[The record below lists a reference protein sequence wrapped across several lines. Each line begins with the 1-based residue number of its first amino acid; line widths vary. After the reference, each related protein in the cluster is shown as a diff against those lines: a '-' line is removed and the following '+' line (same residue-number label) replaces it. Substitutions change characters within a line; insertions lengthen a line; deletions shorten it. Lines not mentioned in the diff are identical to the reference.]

1 MSVRFRVRGE
11 IRIQEGPPGSTL
23 ADLAFAAGLPLNTAC
38 GARGACGR
46 CAVILHEGTFAIRGA
61 EFRVEPGAPRR
72 ALACGTRTVS
82 DDAVVEIPGKS
93 LIEQGASIA
102 EDFVLPPFD
111 WTPVQGRTT
120 VAVPDGG
127 WETASSDVE
136 RLDLALAGAGGPAAA
151 VTDLSV
157 ARELPT
163 HLAAGPR
170 LDVSWG
176 PFCGGVDVTAVAPA
190 GTTRHLG
197 LAVDIGTT
205 TVVALLADL
214 ATGAAVGRAS
224 AYNAQMRKGDD
235 VAARI
240 TSSMAPGGLVELQS
254 LVIRDTINRL
264 VGDLCAK
271 ARCAPEEIVRVTAAG
286 NTVMAHLF
294 LGLPPAGIG
303 AMPFQPVRRRHP
315 ECRARDLGLA
325 VNPNAVVDVLPSMTG
340 HVGGDLVADACAARL
355 LDRRGLVALVDIGTN
370 GEILLWDGTRLLC
383 AATAAGPAFEGAG
396 LRHGMRA
403 AEGAVDHVRW
413 VDGPKAEWT
422 TIGGAPAAG
431 FCGSAIIDIV
441 AQSFKAGL
449 LDALGRFDM
458 DRLRAAGL
466 DARADHRGRHIHAC
480 RVVPAEA
487 TATGHALTVSEA
499 DVAEILKAKA
509 AIHAGI
515 STMLA
520 TAGRTLEELETLI
533 LAGGFARHIHLR
545 HAAWMG
551 LLPDLPAGKIEVIGN
566 GSLAGALLALGGPG
580 AAAEFERILRAAE
593 PVELNLRPEF
603 ESAYIDSML
612 LPNADPSA
620 FAAATQ
626 EMSQPTNSILHR
638 G

>member
-1 MSVRFRVRGE
+1 MSVRFRIRGE
-11 IRIQEGPPGSTL
+11 TRIQDGPPGSTL
-23 ADLAFAAGLPLNTAC
+23 ADLAFAAGIPLNTAC

-46 CAVILHEGTFAIRGA
+46 CAVILHEGAFVIRGS
-61 EFRVEPGAPRR
+61 EVRVEPGAPRR
-72 ALACGTRTVS
+72 AQACGTRPAS
-82 DDAVVEIPGKS
+82 ADAVVEIPDRS
-93 LIEQGASIA
+93 LVEQRASIA
-102 EDFVLPPFD
+102 DDFVIPAFA
-111 WTPVQGRTT
+111 WTPVQRRAT
-120 VAVPDGG
+120 VAVSGG
-127 WETASSDVE
+127 TWETASSDVE
-136 RLDLALAGAGGPAAA
+136 RLALALTGAGGPEGA
-151 VTDLSV
+151 VPDLHV
-157 ARELPT
+157 ARELPG
-163 HLAAGPR
+163 HLAAAPR

-176 PFCGGVDVTAVAPA
+176 PFRGGVDVTAVAPA

-214 ATGAAVGRAS
+214 DTGAAIGRAS

-240 TSSMAPGGLVELQS
+240 TVSMAPGGLAQLQS
-254 LVIRDTINRL
+254 LVVRDTINRL
-264 VGDLCAK
+264 AAELCEK
-271 ARCAPEEIVRVTAAG
+271 AGCAPEAIVRVTAAG

-294 LGLPPAGIG
+294 LGLTPAGIG

-325 VNPNAVVDVLPSMTG
+325 ANPNAIVDVLPSMTG

-355 LDRRGLVALVDIGTN
+355 LDRKGLVALVDIGTN
-370 GEILLWDGTRLLC
+370 GEILLWDGARLLC

-403 AEGAVDHVRW
+403 ADGAVDHVRW
-413 VDGPKAEWT
+413 TDGPEAEWT

-431 FCGSAIIDIV
+431 FCGSAIVDFV
-441 AQSFKAGL
+441 AQSFRSGL

-466 DARADHRGRHIHAC
+466 DARVDHRGRHIHAC

-487 TATGHALTVSEA
+487 TAAGHPLTVSEA

-515 STMLA
+515 VTLLA
-520 TAGRTLEELETLI
+520 AAGRTVADLDTLI
-533 LAGGFARHIHLR
+533 LAGGFARYIHLR

-566 GSLAGALLALGGPG
+566 GSLAGAVLALGGPG
-580 AAAEFERILRAAE
+580 AAAEFERIIRAAE

-626 EMSQPTNSILHR
+626 EMWQSTRATPPR

>member
-1 MSVRFRVRGE
+1 MSVRFRIRGE
-11 IRIQEGPPGSTL
+11 TRIQDGPPGISL
-23 ADLAFAAGLPLNTAC
+23 ADLAFAAGIPLNTAC

-46 CAVILHEGTFAIRGA
+46 CALVLHEGSFVIRGQTVK
-61 EFRVEPGAPRR
+61 VEPGAPRR
-72 ALACGTRTVS
+72 ALACGTRTAS
-82 DDAVVEIPGKS
+82 PDAVVEVPETS
-93 LIEQGASIA
+93 LIEQRASIA
-102 EDFVLPPFD
+102 DDFVLPPFD
-111 WTPVQGRTT
+111 WTPVQRRTT
-120 VAVPDGG
+120 VSVSGGG

-136 RLDLALAGAGGPAAA
+136 RLVLALAGAGGPAGA
-151 VTDLSV
+151 VPDLSV
-157 ARELPT
+157 ARELPAR
-163 HLAAGPR
+163 LAAAG

-176 PFCGGVDVTAVAPA
+176 PFGGGVDVTAVAPA

-214 ATGAAVGRAS
+214 ETGVAVGRAS
-224 AYNAQMRKGDD
+224 AYNAQMRRGDD

-240 TSSMAPGGLVELQS
+240 TASMAPGGVAELQL
-254 LVIRDTINRL
+254 LVVRDTVNRL
-264 VGDLCAK
+264 VGELCERAG
-271 ARCAPEEIVRVTAAG
+271 CAPEEIVRVTAAG

-315 ECRARDLGLA
+315 ECRARDLHLA

-340 HVGGDLVADACAARL
+340 HVGGDLVADACGARL
-355 LDRRGLVALVDIGTN
+355 LDRKGLVALVDIGTN

-403 AEGAVDHVRW
+403 AEGAVDHIRW
-413 VDGPKAEWT
+413 TEDLKAEWT
-422 TIGGAPAAG
+422 TIGGVPAAG
-431 FCGSAIIDIV
+431 FCGSAIIDFV

-449 LDALGRFDM
+449 LDPLGRFDM

-466 DARADHRGRHIHAC
+466 DARVDHRGRHIHAC

-487 TATGHALTVSEA
+487 TASGHPLTVSEA

-509 AIHAGI
+509 AIHGGI
-515 STMLA
+515 VTMLA
-520 TAGRTLEELETLI
+520 AAGRTLEDLDTLI

-551 LLPDLPAGKIEVIGN
+551 LLPDLPAGRIEVIGN
-566 GSLAGALLALGGPG
+566 GSLAGAVLALGGPG
-580 AAAEFERILRAAE
+580 AAAGFERIVRAAE

-620 FAAATQ
+620 FAAALA
-626 EMSQPTNSILHR
+626 EMSPPSKRVPYQVP
-638 G
+638 

>member
-1 MSVRFRVRGE
+1 MSVRFRIRGE
-11 IRIQEGPPGSTL
+11 TRIQDGPAGSTL
-23 ADLAFAAGLPLNTAC
+23 ADLAFAAGIPLNTAC

-46 CAVILHEGTFAIRGA
+46 CAVVLHEGTFAIRGA
-61 EFRVEPGAPRR
+61 EVTAAPGSPRR

-82 DDAVVEIPGKS
+82 ADAFVEIPDKS
-93 LIEQGASIA
+93 LVEQRASIA
-102 EDFVLPPFD
+102 DDFAIPPFP
-111 WTPVQGRTT
+111 WTPVQRRTT
-120 VAVPDGG
+120 VSVSGGG

-136 RLDLALAGAGGPAAA
+136 RLALALGAAGGPAGA
-151 VTDLSV
+151 VPDLHV
-157 ARELPT
+157 ARELPE
-163 HLAAGPR
+163 HLATTPR

-176 PFCGGVDVTAVAPA
+176 PFRGGVDVTMVTPA
-190 GTTRHLG
+190 GTARHLG

-214 ATGAAVGRAS
+214 DTGAALGRAS
-224 AYNAQMRKGDD
+224 AYNAQMRRGDD

-240 TSSMAPGGLVELQS
+240 SSSMAPGGLAELQS
-254 LVIRDTINRL
+254 LVVRDTVNRL
-264 VGDLCAK
+264 VRELCE
-271 ARCAPEEIVRVTAAG
+271 RTGCAPEAIVRVTAAG

-325 VNPNAVVDVLPSMTG
+325 ANPNAIVDVLPSMTG

-355 LDRRGLVALVDIGTN
+355 LDRKGLVALVDIGTN
-370 GEILLWDGTRLLC
+370 GEILLWDGDRLLC

-413 VDGPKAEWT
+413 TEGPKAGWT

-431 FCGSAIIDIV
+431 FCGSAIIDFV
-441 AQSFKAGL
+441 AQSFRAGL

-466 DARADHRGRHIHAC
+466 EARVDHRGRPIHAC

-487 TATGHALTVSEA
+487 TAAGHELTVSEA

-515 STMLA
+515 VTLLA
-520 TAGRTLEELETLI
+520 AAGRTLDDLDTLI

-566 GSLAGALLALGGPG
+566 GSLAGAVLALGGPG
-580 AAAEFERILRAAE
+580 AAAEFERIVRAAE

-612 LPNADPSA
+612 LPNADPAA
-620 FAAATQ
+620 FAAATD
-626 EMSQPTNSILHR
+626 EMSRSAGST

>member
-1 MSVRFRVRGE
+1 MSVRFRIRGE
-11 IRIQEGPPGSTL
+11 TRIQDGPSGSAL
-23 ADLAFAAGLPLNTAC
+23 ADLAFAAGIPLNTAC

-46 CAVILHEGTFAIRGA
+46 CAVVLREGTFAIRGA
-61 EFRVEPGAPRR
+61 EVNVTPGSPRR

-82 DDAVVEIPGKS
+82 ADAFVEIPDKS
-93 LIEQGASIA
+93 LVEQRASIA
-102 EDFVLPPFD
+102 DDFAIPPFP
-111 WTPVQGRTT
+111 WTPVQRRTT
-120 VAVPDGG
+120 VSVSAGD

-136 RLDLALAGAGGPAAA
+136 RLALALGAAGGPAGAA
-151 VTDLSV
+151 PDLRL
-157 ARELPT
+157 ARELPER
-163 HLAAGPR
+163 LAATPR

-176 PFCGGVDVTAVAPA
+176 PFRGGVDVTAAAPA
-190 GTTRHLG
+190 GTARHLG

-214 ATGAAVGRAS
+214 DTGAAIGRAS
-224 AYNAQMRKGDD
+224 AYNAQMRRGDD

-240 TSSMAPGGLVELQS
+240 TASLAPGGLDLLQS
-254 LVIRDTINRL
+254 LVVCETVNRL
-264 VGDLCAK
+264 VGELCAK
-271 ARCAPEEIVRVTAAG
+271 AGCAPEAIVRVTAAG

-325 VNPNAVVDVLPSMTG
+325 VNPNAIVDVLPSMTG

-355 LDRRGLVALVDIGTN
+355 LDRKGLVALVDIGTN
-370 GEILLWDGTRLLC
+370 GEILLWDGARLLC

-413 VDGPKAEWT
+413 TEGPKAEWT

-431 FCGSAIIDIV
+431 FCGSAIIDFV
-441 AQSFKAGL
+441 AQSFRAGL

-466 DARADHRGRHIHAC
+466 EARADHRGRPIHAC

-487 TATGHALTVSEA
+487 TAAGHALTVSEA

-515 STMLA
+515 VTLLA
-520 TAGRTLEELETLI
+520 AAGRTLDDLDTLI

-566 GSLAGALLALGGPG
+566 GSLAGAVLALGGPG
-580 AAAEFERILRAAE
+580 AAAEFERIVRVAE

-620 FAAATQ
+620 FAAATS
-626 EMSQPTNSILHR
+626 EMSAPTR
-638 G
+638 